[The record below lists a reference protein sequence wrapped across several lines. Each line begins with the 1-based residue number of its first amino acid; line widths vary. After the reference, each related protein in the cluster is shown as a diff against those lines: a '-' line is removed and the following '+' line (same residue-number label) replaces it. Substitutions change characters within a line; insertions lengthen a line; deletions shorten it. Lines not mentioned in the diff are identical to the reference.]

1 MSRGRRSTWS
11 AARTVLV
18 AVVALAG
25 VLLAAGCS
33 ALPSVEPPPPPPGVG
48 PALPPAGLL
57 VRGGVEQ
64 VYVTG
69 ATPGTTVRLEGLAG
83 AVPSAAEIPVD
94 RLGSAVFRKLTQG
107 STYRVTE
114 TATGATR
121 DVRVLV
127 FDEHPPRQFYE
138 RTTLSEG
145 LNYLPTR
152 DGTTLAAVVRPPVG
166 RSLSDGPFPTL
177 IEYSGYSVG
186 APQDPVAEK
195 VAGLL
200 DPGRT
205 ADPLAPGS
213 ETFVGGVVARLA
225 GYAVVSV
232 QMRGSGCSGGEADL
246 FDLPGALDGYD
257 AVEGVAAQ
265 DWVLGGRVGMIGISF
280 SGYSQLPTAGTRP
293 PHLAAIVPLSF
304 LGRVWDVGRPGGI
317 FNTGF
322 AESWLAERV
331 ATARPAPDPGALPY
345 ANALVTTDERC
356 RRNQELRLQ
365 TRDGNGI
372 FRDTVLNTED
382 YERRNFEQWYD
393 RIDVPVFG
401 SLQFQD
407 EQTSSYAMI
416 HVDRL
421 LRSDPLAKMHLS
433 SGEHT
438 DSVSPD
444 TLVDIFQFLDIY
456 VAGHPPEPK
465 LGLYL
470 AQSLIFGQNSA
481 PLPFPDLWGRDLAG
495 ARAGWEARPRVTVG
509 VERARGESEGAS
521 GTRWTFPAAS
531 FPAPGS
537 TLVTRYLGPGG
548 TLATA
553 PAAAAAQDSYRSD
566 PAARPARSLPEWSS
580 PPDGTSLGFT
590 SEPFAN
596 DTVIAGPI
604 AADLWLGSTAADT
617 DVQVTVTEVRAD
629 GREQFV
635 TTGVQRASFRTVR
648 PGPTAIDDAVRPD
661 IDFTDQ
667 RPLAPGL
674 NRVRLQ
680 VMPAAWALRAG
691 SRLRVVVGPVGG
703 ERTAWRYDPVDRA
716 APPLNTIGLGGA
728 TASAVSYLTVP
739 AAAPAGD
746 APCPARGQP
755 CRTYRAL
762 PNGG

>member
-1 MSRGRRSTWS
+1 MSRGV
-11 AARTVLV
+11 AAP
-18 AVVALAG
+18 AA
-25 VLLAAGCS
+25 LLAAVLTVTACAG
-33 ALPSVEPPPPPPGVG
+33 LPAVEPPPPPPGVG
-48 PALPPAGLL
+48 PDLPGPGLL
-57 VRGGVEQ
+57 ARGGVEQ

-69 ATPGTTVRLEGLAG
+69 ATPGATVRLEGRGG
-83 AVPSAAEIPVD
+83 AQPASAEVVAD
-94 RLGSAVFRKLTQG
+94 RLGSAVFRKLVQG
-107 STYRVTE
+107 ATYRVTDG
-114 TATGATR
+114 ATGAGR
-121 DVRVLV
+121 DVRVLTA
-127 FDEHPPRQFYE
+127 DDHPPADFYR
-138 RTTLSEG
+138 RTRLQEG

-152 DGTTLAAVVRPPVG
+152 DGTTLAVVVRPPVG

-200 DPGRT
+200 DPARPG
-205 ADPLAPGS
+205 DPLAPGS

-232 QMRGSGCSGGEADL
+232 QLRGSGCSGGEADL
-246 FDLPGALDGYD
+246 FDLPSALDGYD

-280 SGYSQLPTAGTRP
+280 SGYSQLPTAGMRP
-293 PHLAAIVPLSF
+293 PHLAALVPLSY

-331 ATARPAPDPGALPY
+331 AAARPAPDPGALAY
-345 ANALVTTDERC
+345 ANALVGTDERC

-407 EQTSSYAMI
+407 EQTSSYAMV
-416 HVDRL
+416 HADRL
-421 LRSDPLAKMHLS
+421 LRADPRAKLHLS

-456 VAGHPPEPK
+456 VAGRSPEPK

-470 AQSLIFGQNSA
+470 TQSLIFGRDAA
-481 PLPFPDLWGRDLAG
+481 PLPFPDLWGLDLDT
-495 ARAGWEARPRVTVG
+495 ARARWEARPAVTVG
-509 VERARGESEGAS
+509 MERARGESEGAS
-521 GTRWTFPAAS
+521 GTRWRFTSAS
-531 FPAPGS
+531 FPAPDA

-548 TLATA
+548 TLATTA
-553 PAAAAAQDSYRSD
+553 PAVSGETAYRSD
-566 PAARPARSLPEWSS
+566 PSARSASSLPVWSS
-580 PPDGTSLGFT
+580 PPDGTAVGFV
-590 SEPFAN
+590 SEPFAT
-596 DTVIAGPI
+596 DTVLAGPI
-604 AADLWLGSTAADT
+604 AADLWLASTATDT

-635 TTGVQRASFRTVR
+635 TTGVHRASFRTVR
-648 PGPTAIDDAVRPD
+648 PGATPTDDAVRPD

-674 NRVRLQ
+674 NRVRVQ
-680 VMPAAWALRAG
+680 VLPAAWALRAG

-703 ERTAWRYDPVDRA
+703 ERTAWRYDSVDRSD
-716 APPLNTIGLGGA
+716 PPTNSIGHGG
-728 TASAVSYLTVP
+728 TVASSVSYLTVP
-739 AAAPAGD
+739 VTPPPGD

-755 CRTYRAL
+755 CRDYRAL